1 MAKKQSKKSKDKSGL
16 YIALLLTLF
25 LVISIASALYFIFLR
40 TTPTVI
46 SNSRQEQRSPKE
58 IDAKPYKTPFK
69 PRIAIIIDDIGNQK
83 RLALALMK
91 LDLNLSFSVM
101 PFRPFSRELALK
113 AVALHHDVL
122 LHLPMEP
129 HNLRRWNPGPGALL
143 LSMSHDKMRLILD
156 QDLTELPMVIG
167 VNNHMGSKFTENIPA
182 MTYVLKILKARHLI
196 WLDSLTSPKSVGFR
210 LGRKLGL
217 KTASRDVF
225 LDNTQSAAAI
235 TVQLNKLIKLADRR
249 GYAIGIAHPHPSTL
263 KALRLNHE
271 RLKQKVMLLGLQ
283 QLVTEK
289 YIR

>member
-1 MAKKQSKKSKDKSGL
+1 MAKKKSKRGKKKFGL
-16 YIALLLTLF
+16 YIALLLTLVLF
-25 LVISIASALYFIFLR
+25 ASIALALYFIFLR
-40 TTPTVI
+40 TTPTVKPV
-46 SNSRQEQRSPKE
+46 SQYGQTPPAE
-58 IDAKPYKTPFK
+58 IDSKPYKTPFK
-69 PRIAIIIDDIGNQK
+69 PKIAIIIDDIGNQK
-83 RLALALMK
+83 KLAIALMN

-113 AVALHHDVL
+113 AAALHHDVL

-129 HNLRRWNPGPGALL
+129 HNMRRWNPGRGALL
-143 LSMSHDKMRLILD
+143 LSMSQGEMGRILD
-156 QDLTELPMVIG
+156 QDLRELPMVIG

-217 KTASRDVF
+217 RTARRDVF

-235 TVQLNKLIKLADRR
+235 TAQLNKLIKLADRR

-271 RLKQKVMLLGLQ
+271 RLKQQVILVGLQ
-283 QLVTEK
+283 QLIAKK
-289 YIR
+289 YTL

>member
-1 MAKKQSKKSKDKSGL
+1 MARKLPKRGKKRTAL
-16 YIALLLTLF
+16 YIALLLALVLF
-25 LVISIASALYFIFLR
+25 TTIAFALYFIFLR
-40 TTPTVI
+40 TNPTVRSKSLHEQTPPREI
-46 SNSRQEQRSPKE
+46 SH
-58 IDAKPYKTPFK
+58 KPYKTPFK

-83 RLALALMK
+83 KLAVALMN

-113 AVALHHDVL
+113 AAALHHDVL

-143 LSMSHDKMRLILD
+143 LSMSQNEMGRILD

-167 VNNHMGSKFTENIPA
+167 VNNHMGSKFTENVPA
-182 MTYVLKILKARHLI
+182 MTYVLKILKSRHLI

-217 KTASRDVF
+217 RTARRDVF

-235 TVQLNKLIKLADRR
+235 TTQLNKLINLADRR

-263 KALRLNHE
+263 KALRLNQE
-271 RLKQKVMLLGLQ
+271 RLKHQVILLGIQ
-283 QLVTEK
+283 QLITEK
-289 YIR
+289 YM